1 VYVNALRNPDAE
13 RYSLRVTSDT
23 RRPSEPA
30 EPRRRLTR
38 EEARQRT
45 RENLLAAAAV
55 VFDRAGY
62 NGTSLEAVAEAAGYT
77 RGAVY
82 SNFAT
87 KADLFMALL
96 ERFVEQEGEVQG
108 AQLETQTI
116 EQFFDGLDATFEK
129 QTQDRQWVLLQ
140 LEFFLAAAR
149 DPAIRAK
156 YLEKSAGLT
165 DLSGQTLDAKLAEMG
180 LDAPFTGRELGI
192 LLNALGTGL
201 ALDFYLEPEA
211 FDPTL
216 LVRAARL
223 MAGLDP
229 RPRGGGAGGK

>member
-1 VYVNALRNPDAE
+1 MLRGT
-13 RYSLRVTSDT
+13 LCTVTNDV
-23 RRPSEPA
+23 RRPSEPV
-30 EPRRRLTR
+30 EPRLRLTR

-45 RENLLAAAAV
+45 RESLLAAAAV
-55 VFDRAGY
+55 VFDRVGY
-62 NGTSLEAVAEAAGYT
+62 NAASLEAVAEAAGYT

-96 ERFVEQEGEVQG
+96 ERFVEQEGAAQA

-116 EQFFDGLDATFEK
+116 EQFLDGLDATFEK
-129 QTQDRQWVLLQ
+129 QTLNRRWVLLQ

-156 YLEKSAGLT
+156 YLAKAGGLA
-165 DLSGQTLDAKLAEMG
+165 DLSGRALDVKLAEMN
-180 LDAPFTGRELGI
+180 LEAPFSGRELGI

-201 ALDFYLEPEA
+201 ALDFYMEPEA
-211 FDPTL
+211 LDPTL

-229 RPRGGGAGGK
+229 GPRGRGGVGGS

>member
-1 VYVNALRNPDAE
+1 M
-13 RYSLRVTSDT
+13 TSDV

-30 EPRRRLTR
+30 EPRLRLTR

-45 RENLLAAAAV
+45 RESLLAAAAV
-55 VFDRAGY
+55 VFDRVGY
-62 NGTSLEAVAEAAGYT
+62 NAASLEAVAEEAGYT

-96 ERFVEQEGEVQG
+96 ERFVVEEGEAQA

-116 EQFFDGLDATFEK
+116 EQFLDSLDATFEK

-156 YLEKSAGLT
+156 YLEKSAGLA
-165 DLSGQTLDAKLAEMG
+165 DQSGQALDAKLAEMG
-180 LDAPFTGRELGI
+180 LDAPFAGRELGI
-192 LLNALGTGL
+192 LLNALGAGL
-201 ALDFYLEPEA
+201 ALRLYLEPEA
-211 FDPTL
+211 LDPTL

-229 RPRGGGAGGK
+229 GPRGRGGVGGS